1 VRVYWPTTLTALAR
15 VVSHEDLA
23 QAPVTV
29 HAVTR
34 TLRDFYADADP
45 RDLEEELEWVAMTDA
60 AGESLR
66 LLAGD
71 LDVDPTVAP
80 RRVVLA
86 LDVPDEAVTVP
97 QAGWAAPERS
107 QVHLQQP
114 LRLQDL
120 ASVHVDDGEAEDDV
134 RAAVVALPAAAAG
147 DDDATF
153 ALDQCEA
160 HDLLWYDASEL
171 SVLLAVGP

>member
-1 VRVYWPTTLTALAR
+1 MRVYWPTTLTALAGA
-15 VVSHEDLA
+15 VENDELA
-23 QAPVTV
+23 GAPATV

-60 AGESLR
+60 AGQSLR
-66 LLAGD
+66 LLADD
-71 LDVDPTVAP
+71 LAVDPTVAA

-86 LDVPDEAVTVP
+86 LDVPDAEVTAEP
-97 QAGWAAPERS
+97 AGWAAPERS
-107 QVHLQQP
+107 QVRVASG
-114 LRLQDL
+114 LRLAQVV
-120 ASVHVDDGEAEDDV
+120 SVHVDDREAEGDV
-134 RAAVVALPAAAAG
+134 RAAVVALPAADAG

-153 ALDQCEA
+153 ALDQCES

-171 SVLLAVGP
+171 VVLLAVGP